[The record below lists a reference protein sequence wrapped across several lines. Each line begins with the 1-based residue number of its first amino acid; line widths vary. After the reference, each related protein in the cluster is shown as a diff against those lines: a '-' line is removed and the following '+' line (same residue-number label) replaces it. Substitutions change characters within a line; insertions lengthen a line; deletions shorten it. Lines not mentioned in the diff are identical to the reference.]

1 MNIEEFIKIG
11 KRTYNDSTY
20 KTYIDET
27 TQWFDELIER
37 DDICSILD
45 KYDIKDEEFYTLL
58 MLYARCSKSV
68 QRDLFYGVEND
79 FIREFKTLFNGL
91 LQKTP
96 RTHLNVLYRKESAS
110 TKEYINCFE
119 QNKPFVTRH
128 YLTCSKDDFD
138 NSSEKLVIKPLSDG
152 KSKAHEV
159 FQILNNP
166 EDSDLPEWQVNF
178 ERGTKFKITDV
189 KREEDKITVY
199 LQELE

>member
-1 MNIEEFIKIG
+1 MNIDDFIEIG
-11 KRTYNDSTY
+11 KRTYNNSTY
-20 KTYIDET
+20 ETFIDET

-45 KYDIKDEEFYTLL
+45 EYDIKYEEFYTLL
-58 MLYARCSKSV
+58 MLYARCFRFV
-68 QRDLFYGVEND
+68 QRDLFYGIENE
-79 FIREFKTLFNGL
+79 FIKVFKTLFDGL

-110 TKEYINCFE
+110 VKEYINCFE

-138 NSSEKLVIKPLSDG
+138 NSSEKLVITPLSDG
-152 KSKAHEV
+152 KSRAHEV

-166 EDSDLPEWQVNF
+166 EDSDPPEWQVNF
-178 ERGTKFKITDV
+178 ERGTKFKITNV